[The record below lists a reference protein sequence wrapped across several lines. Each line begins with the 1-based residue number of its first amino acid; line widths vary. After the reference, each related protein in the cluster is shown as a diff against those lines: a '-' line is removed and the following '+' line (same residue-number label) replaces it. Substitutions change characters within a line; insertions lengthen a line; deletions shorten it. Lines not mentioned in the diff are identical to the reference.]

1 MFIALGVF
9 IMFIGALIATIFLA
23 SQPPD
28 QWDEKYDDD
37 EDGMIDDQDKA
48 EQYIKD
54 RRAHKGGRSMG
65 IIFGGILLEFGL
77 LLLAIALLGGGI
89 LNQDLDNYSRVGMII
104 AAGIILAFEL
114 LFIGKL
120 IDFQIAQGI

>member
-1 MFIALGVF
+1 M
-9 IMFIGALIATIFLA
+9 A

-28 QWDEKYDDD
+28 EWDKKYDEDD
-37 EDGMIDDQDKA
+37 DGNFDDQESY

-54 RRAHKGGRSMG
+54 RRSHKGGRSMG
-65 IIFGGILLEFGL
+65 IILGGILLEFGL
-77 LLLAIALLGGGI
+77 LLLIMALLGGGI
-89 LNQDLDNYSRVGMII
+89 LNQDLDNYARLGMII

-120 IDFQIAQGI
+120 IDFQMFQGI